1 MAAPRMSRNA
11 ALWGVAMAAILAGLV
26 TYLFARPDAGSPDVP
41 PDIPGFAAT
50 AANPDTADISFVDQ
64 DGASRT
70 LRDYRG
76 RVVAVFF
83 GFARCPDVCPTR
95 LFELS
100 QLMEQLGSDRD
111 RVQVLFVTL
120 DPERDT
126 PGLLKSYLAAFD
138 PTFAG
143 ATGTPAQIEALA
155 KQFYVAYRKVPAGD
169 DYSIDHSTAT
179 YLIDPAGERVYVGG
193 STTSPAQ
200 LVDGIRALLGE
211 A

>member
-1 MAAPRMSRNA
+1 MSRNA
-11 ALWGVAMAAILAGLV
+11 ALWGVALAAVLAGLV
-26 TYLFARPDAGSPDVP
+26 TYLFARPDVGSRDVP
-41 PDIPGFAAT
+41 PDVPGFAAT
-50 AANPDTADISFVDQ
+50 AANLNPADISFVDQ
-64 DGASRT
+64 DGVSRT
-70 LRDYRG
+70 FRDYRG

-138 PTFAG
+138 PSFAG
-143 ATGTPAQIEALA
+143 ATGTPAQMEALA
-155 KQFYVAYRKVPAGD
+155 KRFYVAYRRVPVGD
-169 DYSIDHSTAT
+169 DYTIDHSAAT
-179 YLIDPAGERVYVGG
+179 YLIDPAGERLYVGG
-193 STTSPAQ
+193 SGTSPAQ
-200 LVDGIRALLGE
+200 LVEGIRLLLGSPD
-211 A
+211 